1 MTTTNNAQG
10 QISYKDNYGRNF
22 LSPTLTET
30 LKKVRHYVSITA
42 LTVAFSQSAF
52 AQNYQASTVDK
63 PLKIVNITELEKE
76 ASKSMEKGALG
87 YVRGGAENEQSLRE
101 NTDSF
106 DKKYIEPRILAGL
119 NAKDIDMT
127 TSLFGIPL
135 SIPVIQAPMAA
146 HGLAHVDG
154 ELATARGMIQAGSIP
169 SLSTYGNKTI
179 EEVAQATGAGNPF
192 FFQLYMSKNDAFNRF
207 TIDRAK
213 KSGAKAIILTVDAP
227 VVGGYREDDVRNDF
241 KFPLGFANLEAFL
254 ATQNDGTKSGEGSG
268 ISEIFAQAKQ
278 NFTPEDITYVKK
290 LSGLPVIV
298 KGVQSPKD
306 VDIAIKAGAD
316 AIWVSNHGGRQ
327 LGSAPAT
334 IDILPAIAKKVNKR
348 VPIIFDGGV
357 RRGSH
362 VFKALASGADIVA
375 VGRPIFY
382 GLHLGGAQ
390 GVNSVMDLLKKEL
403 SINMMLAG
411 TRNIKAVQK
420 NKLLTEADFK

>member
-1 MTTTNNAQG
+1 MQA
-10 QISYKDNYGRNF
+10 
-22 LSPTLTET
+22 
-30 LKKVRHYVSITA
+30 RHYITA
-42 LTVAFSQSAF
+42 AVLAACLGQTAF
-52 AQNYQASTVDK
+52 AQGYQASTMNK
-63 PLKIVNITELEKE
+63 PLKIVNLAELEKE
-76 ASKSMEKGALG
+76 AAQSMEKGAFG

-101 NTDSF
+101 NTSNF
-106 DKKYIEPRILAGL
+106 DKKYIEPRILTGMEM
-119 NAKDIDMT
+119 KDIDMSAT
-127 TSLFGIPL
+127 LFGIPL
-135 SIPVIQAPMAA
+135 ALPVIQAPMAA

-154 ELATARGMIQAGSIP
+154 ELATTRGMLQAGSIP

-179 EEVAQATGAGNPF
+179 EEVAAAAGEGKPF

-227 VVGGYREDDVRNDF
+227 VGGYREDDIRTNF

-254 ATQNDGTKSGEGSG
+254 ATQNDGTKSGAGSG
-268 ISEIFAQAKQ
+268 IAEIFAQAKQ
-278 NFTPEDITYVKK
+278 NFVPSDINYVKK

-306 VDIAIKAGAD
+306 ADIAIKAGAD

-327 LGSAPAT
+327 LSSAPAT
-334 IDILPAIAKKVNKR
+334 IDTLPAIAKKVNKR
-348 VPIIFDGGV
+348 VPVIFDGGV

-390 GVNSVMDLLKKEL
+390 GVNSVMEQFKKEL
-403 SINMMLAG
+403 TINMMLAG
-411 TRNIKAVQK
+411 TRNLKEIQ
-420 NKLLTEADFK
+420 NSKLLTDADFK

>member
-1 MTTTNNAQG
+1 MKRTTLYLAAALLAA
-10 QISYKDNYGRNF
+10 S
-22 LSPTLTET
+22 LTQ
-30 LKKVRHYVSITA
+30 TA
-42 LTVAFSQSAF
+42 L
-52 AQNYQASTVDK
+52 AQAYQASTADK
-63 PLKIVNITELEKE
+63 PLKIVNLAELE
-76 ASKSMEKGALG
+76 AQAQQSMEKGAFG

-101 NTDSF
+101 NTSSF

-119 NAKDIDMT
+119 EKKDIDM
-127 TSLFGIPL
+127 SSRLFNIPL
-135 SIPVIQAPMAA
+135 TLPVIQAPMAA

-169 SLSTYGNKTI
+169 ALSTYGNKTI
-179 EEVAQATGAGNPF
+179 EDVAAAVGPEKPF
-192 FFQLYMSKNDAFNRF
+192 FFQLYMSKNDDFNRF
-207 TIDRAK
+207 TLDRAK
-213 KSGAKAIILTVDAP
+213 KYGAKAIILTVDAP
-227 VVGGYREDDVRNDF
+227 VGGYREDDVRTDF

-254 ATQNDGTKSGEGSG
+254 ATQNDGTKTGAGSG
-268 ISEIFAQAKQ
+268 IGEIFAQAKQ
-278 NFTPEDITYVKK
+278 NFTPKDIGYVKK

-306 VDIAIKAGAD
+306 AEIAIKAGAD

-334 IDILPAIAKKVNKR
+334 FDILPAIAKQVNKC

-362 VFKALASGADIVA
+362 VFKALASGADVVA

-390 GVNSVMDLLKKEL
+390 GVNSVMEQFKKEL
-403 SINMMLAG
+403 AINMMLAG
-411 TRNIKAVQK
+411 TRNVKEIQAS
-420 NKLLTEADFK
+420 KLLTEADFH

>member
-1 MTTTNNAQG
+1 MTTTNNVQE
-10 QISYKDNYGRNF
+10 QKDTIIVKTKPYNGGNF
-22 LSPTLTET
+22 LSSTLTKIRFYT
-30 LKKVRHYVSITA
+30 SVTI
-42 LTVAFSQSAF
+42 LTVAFSQLAF
-52 AQNYQASTVDK
+52 AQNYQASTADK
-63 PLKIVNITELEKE
+63 PLKIVNLTELEEE
-76 ASKSMEKGALG
+76 ASKSMEKGAFG

-101 NTDSF
+101 NTDNF
-106 DKKYIEPRILAGL
+106 EKKYIEPRILTGL
-119 NAKDIDMT
+119 NVKDIDMT

-192 FFQLYMSKNDAFNRF
+192 FFQLYMSKNEAFNRF

-227 VVGGYREDDVRNDF
+227 VGGYREDDVRNDF

-254 ATQNDGTKSGEGSG
+254 ATQNDGT
-268 ISEIFAQAKQ
+268 
-278 NFTPEDITYVKK
+278 
-290 LSGLPVIV
+290 
-298 KGVQSPKD
+298 
-306 VDIAIKAGAD
+306 
-316 AIWVSNHGGRQ
+316 
-327 LGSAPAT
+327 
-334 IDILPAIAKKVNKR
+334 KR

-390 GVNSVMDLLKKEL
+390 GVNSVMDLFKKEL
-403 SINMMLAG
+403 SINMILSG

-420 NKLLTEADFK
+420 SKLLTEADFK